1 MAIQSTT
8 EHLMNAS
15 QLVRCS
21 VFILMGVHN
30 VPNSLINMNAFF
42 TLIYSVEKHYN
53 RRWKKRCEVHP
64 GNSKW
69 DSSHDGEHNITNHGN
84 ECRGP

>member
-1 MAIQSTT
+1 M
-8 EHLMNAS
+8 LDD
-15 QLVRCS
+15 
-21 VFILMGVHN
+21 
-30 VPNSLINMNAFF
+30 NMKAFF

-69 DSSHDGEHNITNHGN
+69 DSSHDGEHNITNRGN
-84 ECRGP
+84 KCRGP

>member
-1 MAIQSTT
+1 M
-8 EHLMNAS
+8 LDD
-15 QLVRCS
+15 
-21 VFILMGVHN
+21 
-30 VPNSLINMNAFF
+30 NMKAFL

-69 DSSHDGEHNITNHGN
+69 DSSHDGEHNITNQGN
-84 ECRGP
+84 ECRRP